1 MSKTKTNGVQWA
13 NKTDLQG
20 ELGLS
25 KGLTTDI
32 ENGTQTNT
40 VYTGG
45 DTRIQLDRDKAGAV
59 DQRYDVGGHVGYKTE
74 QNTAVGN
81 QEFDRSLDTQVGV
94 GGTRIV
100 HADGKKHD
108 AIETGVSSK
117 GASKTT
123 THLDDGSHARTWSG
137 EAGVSHELQMRDNGN
152 VNIVKANAGVDRDV
166 RRVTELDDG
175 KRTTDY
181 NVGGSVSERMRVNK
195 DGKRSHRITSEAHAG
210 AGTKRVIELDDGK
223 RTNLVKGEVESLIC

>member
-59 DQRYDVGGHVGYKTE
+59 EQQYDLGGHVGYKTE

-117 GASKTT
+117 GSSKTT
-123 THLDDGSHARTWSG
+123 TQLDDGSHARTWSG
-137 EAGVSHELQMRDNGN
+137 EAGVLMNSR
-152 VNIVKANAGVDRDV
+152 
-166 RRVTELDDG
+166 
-175 KRTTDY
+175 
-181 NVGGSVSERMRVNK
+181 
-195 DGKRSHRITSEAHAG
+195 
-210 AGTKRVIELDDGK
+210 
-223 RTNLVKGEVESLIC
+223 